1 VTARGLIISVAMST
15 GKVVVVTGCDSGFG
29 KEAAQKLGAQGW
41 RVVAGCFTQDGCT
54 ALKGSGAGEITPALL
69 NVTDD
74 KSVTDFAEV
83 VSGVCGSNGLGG
95 LINNAGL
102 APTGFVEWAPLT
114 DLQKAMDV
122 NVYGQIRVT
131 KALLPLIRKAQGR
144 VVNVSSICGRL
155 AFGGAAWYSC
165 TKFAVEGW
173 TDSLR
178 REMAPFGVSVHLVE
192 PGFFKTNMVNVDQY
206 AKQLKI
212 QWDALSDEQKKAY
225 GEQTLTGY
233 VQNIKDQV
241 DMLADPDT
249 AKVTDAMITALTSR
263 FAKTRYPCGNSARFL
278 FLPISHLPTWFA
290 DGITA
295 GMNQKYKP
303 DGKVST
309 GIRRLDLAALWCLF
323 TPALAYGLCTQMD
336 YSTTSATVLSGF
348 LATCLSWK
356 WS

>member
-1 VTARGLIISVAMST
+1 MSG

-29 KEAAQKLGAQGW
+29 KEAALRLSQDGW
-41 RVVAGCFTQDGCT
+41 DVVAGCFSKEGCE
-54 ALKGSGAGEITPALL
+54 ALKTASKSINAVQVD
-69 NVTDD
+69 VTDD
-74 KSVTDFAEV
+74 KSVTTFGEAI
-83 VSGVCGSNGLGG
+83 SKACNGKGLNG

-102 APTGFVEWAPLT
+102 APTGYVEWAPLS
-114 DLQKAMDV
+114 DLQRAMDV

-131 KALLPLIRKAQGR
+131 KVCLPLLRQAKGR

-178 REMAPFGVSVHLVE
+178 REMQPFGVSVHLVE
-192 PGFFKTNMVNVDQY
+192 PGFFQTAMVNIEQY
-206 AKQLKI
+206 AKALRI
-212 QWDALSDEQKKAY
+212 QFDGLTDEAKTAY

-249 AKVTDAMITALTSR
+249 SKVVKAMVSALTDR
-263 FAKTRYPCGNSARFL
+263 FAKTRYPVGGSARFL
-278 FLPISHLPTWFA
+278 FLPISHMPVWFA
-290 DGITA
+290 DGILG

-303 DGKVST
+303 DGKISQVVPT
-309 GIRRLDLAALWCLF
+309 RLDLVALWCAFVPL
-323 TPALAYGLCTQMD
+323 LSYGLCQMD
-336 YSTTSATVLSGF
+336 YSKTVAATIASSIAWCV
-348 LATCLSWK
+348 SWK